1 MRRRTP
7 CPRKAKAA
15 AAAVGADVLAPAPPV
30 PAPSLLQPGW
40 VLEASRPDTSSHTGF
55 LVPVGRVDRVAR
67 RGVTT
72 ARPFRRSRG
81 RQAATAGSLTMGS
94 SLNGAIVSRLM
105 YRALNG
111 RSVVLFKQQRAD
123 ETDNRRRGGL
133 AVL

>member
-30 PAPSLLQPGW
+30 PAPSLLQPS
-40 VLEASRPDTSSHTGF
+40 VLEPPRPATSSHPGF

-111 RSVVLFKQQRAD
+111 RGVVLFRQPA
-123 ETDNRRRGGL
+123 RRRNG
-133 AVL
+133 